1 MRNEK
6 RNGMLTREM
15 RKIRLALESKE
26 DDEGEKATMAKG
38 EDKLNKKQEMPVKL
52 LQEAE
57 GHVVTMELK
66 NGDVYCGNLVESEDN
81 WNCQLESVIATT
93 KVLLNCISP
102 CHFSYTSIFMSCL
115 TIISTQVKRK
125 KATMCNF
132 FKLIECRFMRDLW

>member
-26 DDEGEKATMAKG
+26 DNEGEKATMAKD

-81 WNCQLESVIATT
+81 WNCQLESIIATT
-93 KVLLNCISP
+93 KVLSNCISLSFFLYQ
-102 CHFSYTSIFMSCL
+102 HFYVMFNYHFYTSKEEEGNNVQFI
-115 TIISTQVKRK
+115 QV
-125 KATMCNF
+125 N
-132 FKLIECRFMRDLW
+132 

>member
-1 MRNEK
+1 MVLDGHNFSRPKRRQDDDNEEL
-6 RNGMLTREM
+6 NDEEWEEEWDVEREM

-38 EDKLNKKQEMPVKL
+38 EDKLNKKQEMPMKL

-93 KVLLNCISP
+93 KVLLNCISLVIFLIP
-102 CHFSYTSIFMSCL
+102 AYLCH
-115 TIISTQVKRK
+115 
-125 KATMCNF
+125 A
-132 FKLIECRFMRDLW
+132 

>member
-1 MRNEK
+1 MGAISLDPREGKMMTMRNSVMRNEK

-26 DDEGEKATMAKG
+26 DNEGEKATMAKG

-81 WNCQLESVIATT
+81 WNCQLESVTATT
-93 KVLLNCISP
+93 KVLLNCISLLIFLIP
-102 CHFSYTSIFMSCL
+102 AFLCH
-115 TIISTQVKRK
+115 V
-125 KATMCNF
+125 
-132 FKLIECRFMRDLW
+132 